1 MKTNRIRLTES
12 QLHNVIK
19 ESVKRVLNEQMSDL
33 KEPYYKLNNAIN
45 DFVDVLES
53 NYVNSEL
60 VQKLKTIQDDVTD
73 FCRHP
78 DMGGN
83 RTYQGSVPFGTLSCI
98 PTEARF
104 INNTNITLDGLFSS
118 C

>member
-45 DFVDVLES
+45 DFVDVLEADD
-53 NYVNSEL
+53 VNSERG
-60 VQKLKTIQDDVTD
+60 QKLRTIRGDGTD
-73 FCRHP
+73 GCRHP
-78 DMGGN
+78 DRGGN
-83 RTYQGSVPFGTLSCI
+83 KMAWDAVGF
-98 PTEARF
+98 
-104 INNTNITLDGLFSS
+104 
-118 C
+118 

>member
-33 KEPYYKLNNAIN
+33 KEAYYKLNNAIN
-45 DFVDVLES
+45 GFVDVLES
-53 NYVNSEL
+53 NYVNGEL
-60 VQKLKTIQDDVTD
+60 VQKLKTVQDDVTD
-73 FCRHP
+73 FWRHP

-83 RTYQGSVPFGTLSCI
+83 KMAWDSV
-98 PTEARF
+98 
-104 INNTNITLDGLFSS
+104 GL
-118 C
+118 

>member
-45 DFVDVLES
+45 GFVDV
-53 NYVNSEL
+53 
-60 VQKLKTIQDDVTD
+60 
-73 FCRHP
+73 
-78 DMGGN
+78 
-83 RTYQGSVPFGTLSCI
+83 
-98 PTEARF
+98 
-104 INNTNITLDGLFSS
+104 
-118 C
+118 

>member
-45 DFVDVLES
+45 GFIDVLES
-53 NYVNSEL
+53 NYVNGEL
-60 VQKLKTIQDDVTD
+60 VQKLKNIQYDVTD

-78 DMGGN
+78 DMGRN
-83 RTYQGSVPFGTLSCI
+83 KMAWDSVGF
-98 PTEARF
+98 
-104 INNTNITLDGLFSS
+104 
-118 C
+118 

>member
-19 ESVKRVLNEQMSDL
+19 ESVKRVLNEQMFDL

-45 DFVDVLES
+45 GFVDVLES
-53 NYVNSEL
+53 NYVNDEL

-78 DMGGN
+78 DMSGN
-83 RTYQGSVPFGTLSCI
+83 KMAWDSVGF
-98 PTEARF
+98 
-104 INNTNITLDGLFSS
+104 
-118 C
+118 

>member
-1 MKTNRIRLTES
+1 MSWEMEQNVLQHKNGKQIKSENKQYNMKTNRIRLTES

-45 DFVDVLES
+45 GFVDVLES
-53 NYVNSEL
+53 NYVNDEL

-83 RTYQGSVPFGTLSCI
+83 KMAWDSVGF
-98 PTEARF
+98 
-104 INNTNITLDGLFSS
+104 
-118 C
+118 

>member
-1 MKTNRIRLTES
+1 MKRTIRLKETELKRMIS
-12 QLHNVIK
+12 
-19 ESVKRVLNEQMSDL
+19 ESVRRVLNEQMSDL

-83 RTYQGSVPFGTLSCI
+83 KMAWDSVGF
-98 PTEARF
+98 
-104 INNTNITLDGLFSS
+104 
-118 C
+118 